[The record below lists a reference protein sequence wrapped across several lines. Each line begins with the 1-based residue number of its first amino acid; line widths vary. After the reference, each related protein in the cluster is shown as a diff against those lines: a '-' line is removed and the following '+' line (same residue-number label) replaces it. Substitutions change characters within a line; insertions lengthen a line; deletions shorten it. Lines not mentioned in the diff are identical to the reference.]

1 MDLFCE
7 SLTQAYCD
15 IFELFALGGNR
26 QSTFKRCFLIAFN
39 IAIPLIFLVQYLTE
53 ENIFISVDPLSQSTD
68 LFELFT
74 PLMITS
80 YVILK
85 YFRMRKTHAKIV
97 SFMEEVDGS
106 LSKTQ
111 SFVKIKNQS
120 ALIYTMKF
128 VAIHAVGIGF
138 DGFMMIT

>member
-7 SLTQAYCD
+7 SLTQAYRD

-39 IAIPLIFLVQYLTE
+39 IAFPLIFLVQYITE

-85 YFRMRKTHAKIV
+85 YFRMRKTHGKTV
-97 SFMEEVDGS
+97 NFMEEVDRL
-106 LSKTQ
+106 LSKTPKFKEIQ
-111 SFVKIKNQS
+111 NQS
-120 ALIYTMKF
+120 ILIYTLKF
-128 VAIHAVGIGF
+128 VAIHAVGIGL